1 MGSTGYGHKPS
12 NRQKGQRQETVEKYR
27 EAVGLYASTRLSCRE
42 ICSRCGVSVS
52 GFGCYLSKYHRNLML
67 ARYDIRCSREEAG
80 SIRLGQLRGQL
91 PATREKYKDA
101 IAACADMD
109 FIEFN
114 ISQIARM
121 FGLDGSGLCRQLRT
135 HYPEIVEF
143 REKAR
148 LRLGIDDHLPRGSRP
163 FAKEQYAEA
172 VALLKGNSY
181 ITVQQ
186 AADRCNVSYSGLEQH
201 LLFYHKSLVKK
212 RIKIREE
219 AVRKQIKGE
228 ITGRGTVHA
237 PSPALVEKYKEAL
250 HLYST
255 TPLSLAKIAAQAQVS
270 KKGFYEYLHRWRLDL
285 VCQRK
290 GIPYEEGVP
299 VDFSQVRRYQPATRA
314 KYAEAIRKLQ
324 ENNLST
330 AQVAAEF
337 GLHPETFRGYLKEH
351 EPELYARQGK
361 ASISRGCMEK
371 YAEAIRLYRTTT
383 ESINSIARRFG
394 FNACSFRQYV
404 QRHFPEAVKER
415 KERNGK

>member
-1 MGSTGYGHKPS
+1 M
-12 NRQKGQRQETVEKYR
+12 
-27 EAVGLYASTRLSCRE
+27 
-42 ICSRCGVSVS
+42 
-52 GFGCYLSKYHRNLML
+52 
-67 ARYDIRCSREEAG
+67 
-80 SIRLGQLRGQL
+80 
-91 PATREKYKDA
+91 
-101 IAACADMD
+101 
-109 FIEFN
+109 
-114 ISQIARM
+114 
-121 FGLDGSGLCRQLRT
+121 
-135 HYPEIVEF
+135 
-143 REKAR
+143 
-148 LRLGIDDHLPRGSRP
+148 
-163 FAKEQYAEA
+163 
-172 VALLKGNSY
+172 
-181 ITVQQ
+181 
-186 AADRCNVSYSGLEQH
+186 SYSGLEQH

-351 EPELYARQGK
+351 DPELYARQGK

-371 YAEAIRLYRTTT
+371 YAEAIHLYRTTT